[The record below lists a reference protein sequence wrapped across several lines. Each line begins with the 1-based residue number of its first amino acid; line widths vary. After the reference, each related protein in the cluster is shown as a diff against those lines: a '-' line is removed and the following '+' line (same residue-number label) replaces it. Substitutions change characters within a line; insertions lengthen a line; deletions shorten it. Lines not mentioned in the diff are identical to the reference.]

1 MSTFRAQHLSSAEK
15 EDERRSC
22 RTLTPCQMSVSF
34 SRIRDERTLS
44 ALAPVGNS
52 ADTPL
57 SNPPIK
63 LDRFQPTHTHNGKR
77 EQGQPVRRLWNGED
91 RSGWC
96 LRSQPWTGQGACD
109 YLRRHWASRQDTP
122 WTECQPI
129 TGHTHILSHSL
140 TQSRDANQPTMHVF
154 GLGEET
160 GAPGGNPQGTGRTCK
175 LHTHGGGGNRTPNPG
190 GVRQ

>member
-63 LDRFQPTHTHNGKR
+63 LDRFQPTHTHNGKGLFMIVSCTGSPVLCPESPETGSR
-77 EQGQPVRRLWNGED
+77 EPVPISGVIGHQGKIHPG
-91 RSGWC
+91 RSANP
-96 LRSQPWTGQGACD
+96 SQGTHT
-109 YLRRHWASRQDTP
+109 YSLIHSHNL
-122 WTECQPI
+122 EMPI
-129 TGHTHILSHSL
+129 NLQCMSL
-140 TQSRDANQPTMHVF
+140 DWGRKPEHP
-154 GLGEET
+154 EET
-160 GAPGGNPQGTGRTCK
+160 PKARGEHANST
-175 LHTHGGGGNRTPNPG
+175 HTAEVGIEPPTLE
-190 GVRQ
+190 